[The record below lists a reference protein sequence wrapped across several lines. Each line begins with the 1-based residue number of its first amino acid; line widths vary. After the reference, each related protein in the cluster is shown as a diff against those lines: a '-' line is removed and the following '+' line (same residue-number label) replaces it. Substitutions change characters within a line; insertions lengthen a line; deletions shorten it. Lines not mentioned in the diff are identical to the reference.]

1 MAETTTQAPPTRTH
15 CPNCGQKIHRQDMSN
30 CLYCAMPFDFVE
42 KKEAKKPSA
51 IQARLGRMKEHVDW
65 AAAYAWTP
73 PVEADLERAAR
84 SIRTGAALIG
94 VGALF
99 ALWGVAADIGWVRLV
114 LGVLLIAAGGR
125 LVLPGLSLRR
135 ARLRLPLLRRAALVS
150 DRRSET
156 NLRGLS
162 GSTTYFFQLE
172 LEDGG
177 SGEFRYPAR
186 GIQDD
191 LLVKGNTGLAY
202 TRGDELVA
210 FKNIKV

>member
-1 MAETTTQAPPTRTH
+1 MADTTTQAPPTRTH

-42 KKEAKKPSA
+42 KKEGKKPSA
-51 IQARLGRMKEHVDW
+51 VQARLVRMREHADW
-65 AAAYAWTP
+65 EAAMAWNP
-73 PVEADLERAAR
+73 PVEADLERAAQ
-84 SIRTGAALIG
+84 G
-94 VGALF
+94 VRRGGVLAGFGLLLG
-99 ALWGVAADIGWVRLV
+99 LWGLAAGIGWVRLV
-114 LGVLLIAAGGR
+114 LG
-125 LVLPGLSLRR
+125 LVLVGLGLWLIVPALSLRQ
-135 ARLRLPLLRRAALVS
+135 ARLRLPLLKRAALVS

-156 NLRGLS
+156 NLRWMS
-162 GSTTYFFQLE
+162 GSTNYYFQLE

-191 LLVKGNTGLAY
+191 LLVKGNTGVAY

-210 FKNIKV
+210 FRNIKV